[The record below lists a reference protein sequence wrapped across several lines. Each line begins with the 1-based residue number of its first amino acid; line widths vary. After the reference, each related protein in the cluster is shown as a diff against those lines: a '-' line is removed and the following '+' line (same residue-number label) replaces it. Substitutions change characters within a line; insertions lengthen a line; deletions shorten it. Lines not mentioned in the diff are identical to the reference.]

1 MTGTRKWIP
10 KQQNVADATDQKTD
24 EELLAMMPEK
34 DADPA
39 TWRAYHQMLFDA
51 GKLTPPDRDKKR

>member
-1 MTGTRKWIP
+1 MTRTQTPR
-10 KQQNVADATDQKTD
+10 QQTDADKTDQD
-24 EELLAMMPEK
+24 LLAMMPAK

-51 GKLTPPDRDKKR
+51 GRLTPPETGKKG